1 MLGLPVRRVFL
12 RAKKLHSVAPS
23 RSGFPDSR
31 QVMPRS
37 RGGLL
42 IFGRRGH
49 FLVPTVNVLLL
60 VSRARSAR
68 IRRRKGRPRSILS
81 TRRKGKHRC
90 SEYNRW
96 YCQVL

>member
-1 MLGLPVRRVFL
+1 MLGLSVRRVFL
-12 RAKKLHSVAPS
+12 GTQKLHSVPPS
-23 RSGFPDSR
+23 RSRFPDSR

-49 FLVPTVNVLLL
+49 FLVPTVNVFLL

-68 IRRRKGRPRSILS
+68 IRRGKGRPRSILS
-81 TRRKGKHRC
+81 ARRKGKHRC

-96 YCQVL
+96 KCQLL